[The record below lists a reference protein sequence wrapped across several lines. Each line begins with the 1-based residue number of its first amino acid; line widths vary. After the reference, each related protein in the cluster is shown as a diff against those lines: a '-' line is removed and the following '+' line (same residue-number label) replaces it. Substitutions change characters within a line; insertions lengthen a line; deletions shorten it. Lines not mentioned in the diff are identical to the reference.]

1 MMDWFSM
8 VLLFAQAE
16 QPRQAPANDL
26 FSFLPPVLMA
36 FAVFYFLLIRPQKKE
51 QANRQALLA
60 TLKKND
66 RVVTIGGIIATVAN
80 ISADGEEVTLKLDE
94 GRVRMVRT
102 SIQKILS
109 ADSEAEKPAGS
120 T

>member
-1 MMDWFSM
+1 MMDWFSL
-8 VLLFAQAE
+8 VLFAQE
-16 QPRQAPANDL
+16 GQPKQAPANDL
-26 FSFLPPVLMA
+26 FSFLPPILMA

-66 RVVTIGGIIATVAN
+66 RVVTIGGIIGTVAN
-80 ISADGEEVTLKLDE
+80 ISEDGEEVTLKLDE

-102 SIQKILS
+102 SIQRILS
-109 ADSEAEKPAGS
+109 PDSKSEKPAVS